1 VIWKR
6 ESAINQLLQGL
17 KLLHVLETVQKFP
30 DRFQSKFV
38 FNVALTSSVLK
49 ENMVF
54 METSEVVHERTKE
67 FFLRYIDANVTIACG
82 EGRDVKSNQN

>member
-38 FNVALTSSVLK
+38 YNVALTSSVLK
-49 ENMVF
+49 ENLVF

-67 FFLRYIDANVTIACG
+67 FFLRYIDANVTISCG